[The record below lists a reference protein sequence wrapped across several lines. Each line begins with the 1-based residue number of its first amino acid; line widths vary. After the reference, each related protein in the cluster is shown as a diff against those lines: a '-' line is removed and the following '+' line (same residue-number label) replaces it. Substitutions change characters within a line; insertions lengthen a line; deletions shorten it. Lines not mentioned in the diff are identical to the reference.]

1 MANENIGGD
10 DYVAD
15 EFSGGQNVG
24 GQNVDEQQFQQG
36 GQEYQQGH
44 QQQGYGQQNYQQE
57 NYQQQGYQQSGGSG
71 LSPNVAG
78 ALSYLFGIITGLIFF
93 VIEKEDRFVRFHA
106 AQSIALFGGIFLL
119 SIVLS
124 VVGTVISIVTFSG
137 STGGFFVGGIVSL
150 VLGLVWLALWFTSLV
165 LWVYLMY
172 SAYKGKTPRIPVAA
186 GIADRL
192 VN

>member
-24 GQNVDEQQFQQG
+24 GQNVDEQQYQQG

-44 QQQGYGQQNYQQE
+44 QQQGYQQQ
-57 NYQQQGYQQSGGSG
+57 NYQQQGYQQSSGGG
-71 LSPNVAG
+71 LEPNLAG
-78 ALSYLFGIITGLIFF
+78 ALSYLLGIVTGLIFF

-106 AQSIALFGGIFLL
+106 AQSIALFGGIFVL
-119 SIVLS
+119 SILLS
-124 VVGTVISIVTFSG
+124 VVGTVVSIVTFSG
-137 STGGFFVGGIVSL
+137 STGGFLVGGIVSL
-150 VLGLVWLALWFTSLV
+150 VLGLVWLALWLTSLV

-172 SAYKGKTPRIPVAA
+172 SAYRGKTPRIPVAA